1 MNQIEVKEAIESFG
15 ICRNCFKS
23 FDCEEELNGKYLK
36 ETRYSFEKIL
46 NCASMSLIREER
58 KLKEEEK
65 RKREDK
71 TDDTVPVLGQVGIN
85 MVEVDTVKVKVDK
98 VKVKL
103 DKVEVKVDKAKQ
115 R

>member
-1 MNQIEVKEAIESFG
+1 MNQIEAIESFG
-15 ICRNCFKS
+15 ICTNSFKS

-46 NCASMSLIREER
+46 NCANMSLIREER

-71 TDDTVPVLGQVGIN
+71 TDDTVPVLGQVGIRLGRG
-85 MVEVDTVKVKVDK
+85 KGR
-98 VKVKL
+98 
-103 DKVEVKVDKAKQ
+103 Q
-115 R
+115 G